1 MQRDTYEILA
11 KERSI
16 FRISFYGSFMGMGMR
31 ERYRDYKRIG
41 WVTIS
46 VCKVD
51 FGRILQWQ
59 GWHWQFGFKWKDA
72 CIVVVVVAN
81 N

>member
-51 FGRILQWQ
+51 FGRILQW
-59 GWHWQFGFKWKDA
+59 
-72 CIVVVVVAN
+72 
-81 N
+81 